1 MLRPMNTA
9 HISETCPAEDLRL
22 VVALRRGDEQAFAE
36 LVERYERLML
46 AVATGYAGTRAV
58 AQEVVQDTWLSV
70 FKSIHSFE
78 CRSSLKTWIFRIL
91 VNRAKTRG
99 AGESRSIPFSSFQ
112 PDGSDSFDPE
122 SLIDRSRID
131 AAEAESPDQVLVSR
145 ETFDHALRA
154 IEQLPD
160 SQRRVIAMRD
170 LQGCP
175 SDEVCSSLG
184 ITSGNQ
190 RVQLHRARAAV
201 ARDLASYLSATT
213 FRPSRTARRK

>member
-1 MLRPMNTA
+1 MGNT
-9 HISETCPAEDLRL
+9 HISESCPPEDVRL
-22 VVALRRGDEQAFAE
+22 VEALRRGEETAFTE
-36 LVERYERLML
+36 LVDRYERTML
-46 AVATGYAGTRAV
+46 AVASGYVRTRAV
-58 AQEVVQDTWLSV
+58 AQEVVQDTWLNV
-70 FKSIHSFE
+70 FKSIDSFE

-99 AGESRSIPFSSFQ
+99 AGESRSIPFSSFRT
-112 PDGSDSFDPE
+112 GESDSFDPE

-131 AAEAESPDQVLVSR
+131 AADAESPERALVSR

-160 SQRRVIAMRD
+160 NQRRVIAMRD
-170 LQGCP
+170 IQGC
-175 SDEVCSSLG
+175 SSEEVCSTLG

-201 ARDLASYLSATT
+201 ARELANYLSVPA
-213 FRPSRTARRK
+213 FQASPST

>member
-1 MLRPMNTA
+1 V
-9 HISETCPAEDLRL
+9 DVRL
-22 VVALRRGDEQAFAE
+22 VEALCRGDEEAFAE

-46 AVATGYAGTRAV
+46 GVASGYVRTRAI

-70 FKSIHSFE
+70 FLNIDSFE
-78 CRSSLKTWIFRIL
+78 CRSSLKTWIVRIL

-99 AGESRSIPFSSFQ
+99 ASESRSMPFSAFQ
-112 PDGSDSFDPE
+112 PDDSDAFDPE
-122 SLIDRSRID
+122 SLIDRSRIH
-131 AAEAESPDQVLVSR
+131 EADTDSPEQVLVSR

-170 LQGCP
+170 LQGC
-175 SDEVCSSLG
+175 SSHEVCSTLG

-201 ARDLASYLSATT
+201 ARDLAPYLS
-213 FRPSRTARRK
+213 FRPSPTA

>member
-1 MLRPMNTA
+1 MLRPMNSA
-9 HISETCPAEDLRL
+9 PISKTCPTEDLRL
-22 VVALRRGDEQAFAE
+22 VEALRRGDEGAFAE
-36 LVERYERLML
+36 LVERYERMML
-46 AVATGYAGTRAV
+46 GVASGYVRTRAV

-99 AGESRSIPFSSFQ
+99 AGESRSIPFSAFQ
-112 PDGSDSFDPE
+112 PDDSDSFDPE
-122 SLIDRSRID
+122 SLIDRNRID
-131 AAEAESPDQVLVSR
+131 AAEAESPERVLVSR
-145 ETFDHALRA
+145 ETFDYARHA
-154 IEQLPD
+154 IEQLPE

-170 LQGCP
+170 LQGCS
-175 SDEVCSSLG
+175 SDEVCSTLG

-201 ARDLASYLSATT
+201 ARDLAPYL
-213 FRPSRTARRK
+213 

>member
-1 MLRPMNTA
+1 MNSTP
-9 HISETCPAEDLRL
+9 ISETCHAEDLRL
-22 VVALRRGDEQAFAE
+22 VEALRRGDEGAFEE
-36 LVERYERLML
+36 LVERHERLML
-46 AVATGYAGTRAV
+46 AVASGYVRTRAV

-70 FKSIHSFE
+70 FRSIHTFE

-99 AGESRSIPFSSFQ
+99 AGESRSIPFSAFQ
-112 PDGSDSFDPE
+112 PEGSDSFDPE

-131 AAEAESPDQVLVSR
+131 AAEAESPERVLVSR

-170 LQGCP
+170 LQGCS
-175 SDEVCSSLG
+175 SDEVCSTLG

-201 ARDLASYLSATT
+201 ARDLASYLSVRTL
-213 FRPSRTARRK
+213 RPSPTA